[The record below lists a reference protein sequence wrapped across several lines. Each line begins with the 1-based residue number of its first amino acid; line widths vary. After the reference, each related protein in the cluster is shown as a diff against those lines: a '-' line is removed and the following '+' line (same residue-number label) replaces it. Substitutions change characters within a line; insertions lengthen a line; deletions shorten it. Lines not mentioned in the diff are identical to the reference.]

1 MKNGD
6 GIIILRALRLKN
18 IGRRDPERKLLS
30 GILMDEDMSAVVG
43 RALEEEYS
51 PVLQGFV
58 EAELEADDGPF
69 IPFMQF
75 LKWLMENQ
83 DAVIAFIKMIVTL
96 FDPSEE
102 A

>member
-43 RALEEEYS
+43 RALEDKYAT
-51 PVLQGFV
+51 VLQTFV
-58 EAELEADDGPF
+58 GAEPAAADDGS
-69 IPFMQF
+69 FMEF
-75 LKWLMENQ
+75 LKWLLANQ
-83 DAVIAFIKMIVTL
+83 DAVIAFIKVVMDL
-96 FDPSEE
+96 FKEMEE
-102 A
+102 TQ

>member
-43 RALEEEYS
+43 RALEDKYAT
-51 PVLQGFV
+51 VLQGFV
-58 EAELEADDGPF
+58 EAEPLAADDG
-69 IPFMQF
+69 PFMQF

-83 DAVIAFIKMIVTL
+83 DAVIAFIKMIMTL

-102 A
+102 E